1 MTANLKSLPEILTIH
16 LPRGMVTPPV
26 NPYGRQVANAGV
38 FRALARHGGYRGIHV
53 QSLEPLPTD
62 RLARELLS
70 SGTDVGV
77 VLSSGSP
84 LSTEVPSRGGI
95 LLSGQ
100 PYLSE
105 LAWIRRHSAADHDYS
120 IIGTIFAFA
129 SPTHRELMMKSA
141 LAPLH
146 DWDAL
151 ICTSP
156 SLQLAVQRTFD
167 RWEEYLRERTGALR
181 LPKPALPVIPLG
193 VDLEGLQARGEDAD
207 ARKTIRNVYGIA
219 MSDVVVFFLGRLSF
233 SDKAFPQPMLK
244 AVEAAQRISG
254 AKTHFIMA
262 GWFPGGE
269 KDRSRFEEAARCHA
283 PNVNVLFLDGND
295 AATVAGC
302 WAAADIF
309 LSLSDTILETFGQA
323 LTESMAAGLPLVVS
337 DWDGYRSIVRDEVDG
352 FLIPTLGSPGGC
364 LGETLAHLQS
374 FEMVSYY
381 QYVGAVAQHTAV
393 HVGRAAEALANLIR
407 SPELRRRM
415 GSAGRQRVRDLFSWP
430 VIVAQYNELFSE
442 LAERRLAALS
452 ASGAGCAS
460 THRMNP
466 LRGDPFEG
474 FRGHPSAVM
483 EPELRF
489 RLAAGASDD
498 PLGAGRTAALDH
510 LFPGLRGTLPE
521 AKRLIDLLR
530 EQGSLSVT
538 VLLSSFPAGRHPFV
552 RMSLAWLAK
561 QGIVDWLPT
570 VSAPQRD
577 DQREGQLG
585 HGAI

>member
-1 MTANLKSLPEILTIH
+1 LKSLPEILTIH
-16 LPRGMVTPPV
+16 LPRGLVAPPV
-26 NPYGRQVANAGV
+26 NPYGRQVANAGL

-53 QSLEPLPTD
+53 QSLDPLPAD
-62 RLARELLS
+62 RLARELFPLGTDATGVALS
-70 SGTDVGV
+70 SGT
-77 VLSSGSP
+77 P
-84 LSTEVPSRGGI
+84 LSTEVPSSGGI

-129 SPTHRELMMKSA
+129 SPTHRELMMESA

-156 SLQLAVQRTFD
+156 SLKLAVQRTFEI
-167 RWEEYLRERTGALR
+167 WEDYLRERTGAVR

-193 VDLEGLQARGEDAD
+193 VDLDGLRARAEDAS
-207 ARKTIRNVYGIA
+207 ARKTLRNAHGIA
-219 MSDVVVFFLGRLSF
+219 KSDLVVFFLGRLSF
-233 SDKAFPQPMLK
+233 SDKAFPQAMLK

-254 AKTHFIMA
+254 VKTHFIMS

-269 KDRSRFEEAARCHA
+269 KDRSMFEEAARCHA

-295 AATVAGC
+295 AAIVAGC

-323 LTESMAAGLPLVVS
+323 LTEAMSAGLPLVVS
-337 DWDGYRSIVRDEVDG
+337 DWDGYRSIVRNEVDG
-352 FLIPTLGSPGGC
+352 FLIPTLGAPGGC

-381 QYVGAVAQHTAV
+381 QYVGAVAQHTAI
-393 HVGRAAEALANLIR
+393 HVGRAAEALAALIS
-407 SPELRRRM
+407 SPELRRKM
-415 GSAGRQRVRDLFSWP
+415 GSAGRQRARDLFSWP

-442 LAERRLAALS
+442 LTERRLAALS
-452 ASGAGCAS
+452 AQGAALPAV
-460 THRMNP
+460 HRMNP
-466 LRGDPFEG
+466 LRGDPFED

-483 EPELRF
+483 KPGLRL
-489 RLAAGASDD
+489 RLAAGGGDD
-498 PLGAGRTAALDH
+498 PLGTGMTAGLDH
-510 LFPGLRGTLPE
+510 LFPGLRGTAE
-521 AKRLIDLLR
+521 ETHRLICLLR
-530 EQGSLSVT
+530 EQGSLSVKE
-538 VLLSSFPAGRHPFV
+538 LLSPFPAARRPFV

-561 QGIVDWLPT
+561 LGILDWLPA
-570 VSAPQRD
+570 VSVTRKAS
-577 DQREGQLG
+577 
-585 HGAI
+585 GAESR